1 MFYISIYSQIRN
13 KLVQYITYFEGIYMN
28 NIYRPNGNIVNVS
41 SETKDKVTLLVGG
54 RMYADEYMKLDNTAK
69 TVLDS
74 ILKYIS
80 NGTNIIHIGGDTLIA
95 MCKFTGYQEQTIRK
109 AIVRLNDS
117 SILEKTTIRGEY
129 MVNPLF
135 AYKGEE
141 SRVWFSYSQI
151 EKELKLKRED
161 KHNGSK

>member
-13 KLVQYITYFEGIYMN
+13 KLVQYITYFKRIYMN
-28 NIYRPNGNIVNVS
+28 NIYRPNGNKVNVS

-54 RMYADEYMKLDNTAK
+54 SMYSDEYMKLDNTAK

-80 NGTNIIHIGGDTLIA
+80 NGTNIIHIGGDTLVS

-117 SILEKTTIRGEY
+117 CILEKTTIRGEY
-129 MVNPLF
+129 IVNPLF
-135 AYKGEE
+135 AYKGDE
-141 SRVWFSYSQI
+141 SRVWLSYSEVENEHRRKNEI
-151 EKELKLKRED
+151 SP
-161 KHNGSK
+161 NSK